1 MTPTLGQMSA
11 ASSTSGFDWDDL
23 SWDSLGDERV
33 LVIVLLVAAVVLTG
47 ERTTWRVLRNV
58 VTIAHESGHAVAAL
72 LMGRELAGIKLHSD
86 TSGVTLSRGKPRG
99 LGMIF
104 TALAGYPSPSLI
116 GVGLAAL
123 VGLDLI
129 RALLWVVV
137 GLLAVLLTQ
146 IRNAFGLL
154 TVVGTGAAAVAVIVW
169 GNDRTALGFSCA
181 VTWLLLIGG
190 LRAVIELQ
198 SSRRAQGSGR
208 SGGAPVT
215 SDADQLAWLSHVP
228 GLFWVVVFFAVS
240 VVSIVAGGWLML
252 SWNPGGLDLDVQNWH
267 F

>member
-1 MTPTLGQMSA
+1 MS
-11 ASSTSGFDWDDL
+11 ASSTTSTLGVSGFDWDNL
-23 SWDSLGDERV
+23 SWNSFGDERV
-33 LVIVLLVAAVVLTG
+33 LVVVLLVAAIVLTG
-47 ERTTWRVLRNV
+47 ERSTWHVLRNV
-58 VTIAHESGHAVAAL
+58 VTIAHEGGHALAAL

-99 LGMIF
+99 FGMIV
-104 TALAGYPSPSLI
+104 TALAGYPAPSLI

-123 VGLDLI
+123 IGLEQVQV
-129 RALLWVVV
+129 LLWIVV

-154 TVVGTGAAAVAVIVW
+154 TVVVTGAAAVAVIVW
-169 GNDRTALGFSCA
+169 GNERTELGFACA

-198 SSRRAQGSGR
+198 RSRRAQGSGR
-208 SGGAPVT
+208 SGGPPVT

-228 GLFWVVVFFAVS
+228 GLFWVMVFFAICL
-240 VVSIVAGGWLML
+240 VSILAGGWLML
-252 SWNPGGLDLDVQNWH
+252 SWNP
-267 F
+267 

>member
-1 MTPTLGQMSA
+1 MSA
-11 ASSTSGFDWDDL
+11 VDTTDLSWDNLSWDNL

-47 ERTTWRVLRNV
+47 ERTTWHVLRNV
-58 VTIAHESGHAVAAL
+58 VTIAHEGGHAVAAL

-104 TALAGYPSPSLI
+104 TAVAGYPAPSLI

-123 VGLDLI
+123 IGLDRI
-129 RALLWVVV
+129 QWLLWIVV
-137 GLLAVLLTQ
+137 GLLAILLTQ

-169 GNDRTALGFSCA
+169 GNDRTALGFACA

-198 SSRRAQGSGR
+198 RSRRAQGSGR
-208 SGGAPVT
+208 RGGPPVT

-228 GLFWVVVFFAVS
+228 GLFWVCVFFAVS
-240 VVSIVAGGWLML
+240 VISIVAGGWLML
-252 SWNPGGLDLDVQNWH
+252 SWNP
-267 F
+267 